1 MPACV
6 CVCVCRVSVSVAHP
20 PPLRTDVSVL
30 AQSCGLVAYFSFFLV
45 GAVLFLRRKFG
56 AHLSAPPPP
65 SPTDNGSKKVYR
77 FQIVWKC
84 RLVSK
89 DECSFEEQ
97 NKKPN
102 LPCVH
107 VSRTWLF
114 RFPLVV
120 VVSKCKCCRIV
131 FFFLFSST
139 PRLQWRRQ
147 FIESRDQLFKSSD
160 GRRVIWTNGLLL
172 VYPSPFC
179 WYQQRFRSVRHFFL
193 FVKRETFHLW
203 CLWRSV
209 VCSDYWSASTTCVF
223 WIGSRVCVYF
233 VLCVFWT
240 RKKMEMLNSLN
251 ILAGKISPQNHE
263 ETTTTSSTTSASSA
277 DHSPSSR

>member
-1 MPACV
+1 MCV
-6 CVCVCRVSVSVAHP
+6 YVCRVSVSVAHP

-65 SPTDNGSKKVYR
+65 PLPDRQRQQKSVSFSNSLKVSTR
-77 FQIVWKC
+77 QQRRMFFWRTKQKTPIC
-84 RLVSK
+84 HAFTLVER
-89 DECSFEEQ
+89 DFF
-97 NKKPN
+97 
-102 LPCVH
+102 
-107 VSRTWLF
+107 VSRWWLLF
-114 RFPLVV
+114 QSASVAVLFF
-120 VVSKCKCCRIV
+120 

-223 WIGSRVCVYF
+223 WIGSRVCV
-233 VLCVFWT
+233 CVFVYFGHE
-240 RKKMEMLNSLN
+240 RKMEMLNSLN